1 MTDMKTTVF
10 SGGHSGWTGPAREP
24 LRIAVLRANGIGD
37 FVFALPALA
46 ALRAAVPDAE
56 IVLLG
61 TPMHRE
67 LLRDRPGPVDRVEVL
82 PPVPGVTCPPDAAGD
97 PSAVEA
103 TVERLRH
110 ERFDVA
116 LQLHGGG
123 RYSNGFL
130 RRLHATL
137 TVGMRTP
144 DADPLDLELPYVYYQ
159 PEVMRYLEVVSLL
172 GVPATDPTPHFPVID
187 ADRAELDRLLPDAGR
202 PLVVLHPG
210 ATDNR
215 RRWSPARYAAVAD
228 ALTGA
233 GATVAVTGTAAEAD
247 VAHELSAA
255 THGDRPA
262 LVNGLS
268 LGGLA
273 ALLERAAVFVGNDS
287 GPLHL
292 AAAVGTAT
300 VGIFWCGNLINA
312 GPSTRGRHRPQISW
326 TLRCPVCG
334 ADCTRDL
341 YPTREGGPPCDHDV
355 SFVDDV
361 SVPEVVDA
369 ATGLLAAERS
379 RGTVT
384 LRPAAMRQVGS

>member
-1 MTDMKTTVF
+1 MTDLTTTAYTD
-10 SGGHSGWTGPAREP
+10 GHSGWSGPRRSP
-24 LRIAVLRANGIGD
+24 LRIAVLRANGLGD
-37 FVFALPALA
+37 FVFTLPALA
-46 ALRAAVPDAE
+46 ALRASEPDAE

-61 TPMHRE
+61 TAMHRE
-67 LLRDRPGPVDRVEVL
+67 LLRDRPGPIDRVEVL
-82 PPVPGVTCPPDAAGD
+82 PPVPGVTCPADADAD
-97 PSAVEA
+97 PSAVA
-103 TVERLRH
+103 AAVERLRD

-123 RYSNGFL
+123 RYSNRFL
-130 RRLHATL
+130 RRLHPTL

-144 DADPLDLELPYVYYQ
+144 DADPLDLELPYAYYQ
-159 PEVMRYLEVVSLL
+159 PEVMRYLEVVGLL
-172 GVPATDPTPHFPVID
+172 GVPAVEPTPHFAVTE
-187 ADRAELDRLLPDAGR
+187 ADRTELDRLALPADR

-228 ALTGA
+228 AMTSA
-233 GATVAVTGTAAEAD
+233 GATVAVIGTAPEAGIAHDLLAAAQGDCRD
-247 VAHELSAA
+247 VV
-255 THGDRPA
+255 DK
-262 LVNGLS
+262 LS

-273 ALLERAAVFVGNDS
+273 ALLERAAVVVANDS

-312 GPSTRGRHRPQISW
+312 GPPTRGRHRPQISW
-326 TLRCPVCG
+326 TVHCPVCG

-361 SVPEVVDA
+361 SVAEVVDA
-369 ATGLLAAERS
+369 ASALLHIGPDVEGMHARWS
-379 RGTVT
+379 TPVT
-384 LRPAAMRQVGS
+384 

>member
-1 MTDMKTTVF
+1 MADVTTTAFTD
-10 SGGHSGWTGPAREP
+10 GHSGWTGPARDR

-46 ALRAAVPDAE
+46 ALRASEPDAE

-67 LLRDRPGPVDRVEVL
+67 LLRDRPGPIDRVEVL
-82 PPVPGVTCPPDAAGD
+82 PPVPGVTCPPDADTD

-103 TVERLRH
+103 AVERLRD

-116 LQLHGGG
+116 LQMHGGG
-123 RYSNGFL
+123 RYSNAFL

-172 GVPATDPTPHFPVID
+172 GVPAGDPIPHFPVTD
-187 ADRAELDRLLPDAGR
+187 ADRTELDRLALPADH
-202 PLVVLHPG
+202 PLAVLHPG

-215 RRWSPARYAAVAD
+215 RRWSPARYAEAAD
-228 ALTGA
+228 ALSAA
-233 GATVAVTGTAAEAD
+233 GATVAVIGTAPEAD
-247 VAHELSAA
+247 VAHELLSTA
-255 THGDRPA
+255 HGDCRDM
-262 LVNGLS
+262 VDKLS

-292 AAAVGTAT
+292 AAAVGAAT

-312 GPSTRGRHRPQISW
+312 GPPTRGRHRPQISW
-326 TLRCPVCG
+326 TVHCPVCG

-341 YPTREGGPPCDHDV
+341 YPTREGGPPCSHDV

-361 SVPEVVDA
+361 SVPEVVAA
-369 ATGLLAAERS
+369 ATELLQIGPEVEGMRTRWA
-379 RGTVT
+379 
-384 LRPAAMRQVGS
+384 RPAA